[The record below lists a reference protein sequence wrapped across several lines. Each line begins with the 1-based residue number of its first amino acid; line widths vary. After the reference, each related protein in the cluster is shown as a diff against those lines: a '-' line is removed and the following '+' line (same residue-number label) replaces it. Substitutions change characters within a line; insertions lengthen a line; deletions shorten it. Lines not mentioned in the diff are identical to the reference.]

1 MRATQM
7 RLQSAMRLRR
17 QPAGAASL
25 LDVVMPEYDALRRRG
40 LIVRAPADAVYAALT
55 TLPLEPPRAVRL
67 AFGVAARGARFLH
80 RAAPR
85 APQPAHGLIDRATAR
100 GFVRLTERRQQ
111 EILLGVAGRA
121 WRVAAHRAHLRDA
134 GEWCAYEAPGAAR
147 AALALRVEP
156 IDYQT
161 ARLLTETRV
170 HTRGLG
176 ARLIFGAYWAVGG
189 RLNGLLG
196 MGALRQVKAAA
207 ERDAGLFRLSA

>member
-1 MRATQM
+1 MKATQM

-17 QPAGAASL
+17 KPAGSASL
-25 LDVVMPEYDALRRRG
+25 LDVVMPEYDALGRRS
-40 LIVRAPADAVYAALT
+40 LIVRAPASAVYAALT
-55 TLPLEPPRAVRL
+55 SLPLDPPRGARL
-67 AFGVAARGARFLH
+67 AFGLAARGARVLH

-85 APQPAHGLIDRATAR
+85 PPRPAHGLVDRAAAR

-111 EILLGVAGRA
+111 EILLGVAGQA
-121 WRVAAHRAHLRDA
+121 WRVAAHRAHLHDA

-161 ARLLTETRV
+161 ARLVSETRV
-170 HTRGLG
+170 HARGL
-176 ARLIFGAYWAVGG
+176 AAHLIVGGYWALAG

-196 MGALRQVKAAA
+196 AGALRQVKAAA
-207 ERDAGLFRLSA
+207 ERDTGLFRLSA